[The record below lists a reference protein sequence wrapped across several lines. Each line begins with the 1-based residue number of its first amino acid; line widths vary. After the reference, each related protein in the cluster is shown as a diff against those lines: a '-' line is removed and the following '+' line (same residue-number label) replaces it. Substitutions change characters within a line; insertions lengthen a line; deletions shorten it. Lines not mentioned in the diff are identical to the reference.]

1 MTSFAAHTARTIPRI
16 RPPAARAG
24 GARYWQRHR
33 SRAYDP
39 RPLYLIPRRASVPM
53 IVHFC
58 RVKWRA
64 RFMVARVA
72 LSVQRQVRCL
82 SCDVTREVNFMA
94 GMRAAHKPALREW
107 VPRARVGRRE
117 VEADRKAYV

>member
-1 MTSFAAHTARTIPRI
+1 
-16 RPPAARAG
+16 
-24 GARYWQRHR
+24 
-33 SRAYDP
+33 
-39 RPLYLIPRRASVPM
+39 
-53 IVHFC
+53 
-58 RVKWRA
+58 
-64 RFMVARVA
+64 MVARVA